1 MTTSDMLPSVDI
13 ESPTTIERQ
22 LKIIGEAVDQ
32 RMDDIRQLNKR
43 IMRLETGLM
52 LAHGALRQP
61 TPEVGA
67 ALHYLDYTLK
77 QSLKMGEQT

>member
-1 MTTSDMLPSVDI
+1 MSSIELLPSVDI
-13 ESPTTIERQ
+13 DEITIEQQ
-22 LKIIGEAVDQ
+22 LEVIARAVDQ

-52 LAHGALRQP
+52 LAHGALKQP

-67 ALHYLDYTLK
+67 ALHYLDYTLR
-77 QSLKMGEQT
+77 QSLGQKP